1 MLSKRQHHILTFLLE
16 RETFITIHHLA
27 IQFNVSER
35 TIQYDLEYIESMAQ
49 RLDLTISRNK
59 NAGIM
64 IKSKMPL
71 NDIVPKYMAT
81 SIHYSKEERIRYIIL
96 KLFESN
102 TPTSSKTLAD
112 MVSVT
117 RRTIVEDLKNVQTWL
132 SSYDLKLEYI
142 KNKGF
147 IIQGEETNYRKAYAT
162 RVHEYFQN
170 HTHQI
175 GHKLF
180 SNKALETI
188 RLTVVSVLFEAD
200 YQLVQS
206 AIDGLIYHILIAIHR
221 TKEKFV
227 FEIPEMEYNK
237 LAETDHFR
245 VALLIK
251 ASLEEKLDIQ
261 FPKSEAGFITLHLL
275 GAKTSEMNQK
285 HETIDDLEI
294 LTEQLIE
301 RMSGDLGIDL
311 INDTKLLNGLIVH
324 LRPAIHRLK
333 FDMTHNNP
341 LADEILQQYHHIV
354 ERLRNHIW
362 GVEENYHICFNKD
375 ELAYITLH
383 FASAIERISAITT
396 NAIKVVLLCGSG
408 IGTSQLLRSR
418 MRHIYPELEIVD
430 AYSIY
435 EIDETLLKHEGV
447 DYIISTVPFEQASI
461 PILNVSPFLDK
472 NDRQQINTIIN
483 NSREQYVHDIKGL
496 GPTLKEVLPENR
508 ILTQQPSLYRNDAIR
523 QSIETLVDAQIV
535 DCIYADEIIEQ
546 LDAFGPYMVISPHIA
561 LIHAQPTHVKGTVG
575 FSITHYQKGI
585 YFGHEQYDPVYIIIT
600 LATAQPQIHLN
611 ALRQLSELVMDDKTR
626 KILLSGN
633 IEAIMHCINEV
644 SQH

>member
-1 MLSKRQHHILTFLLE
+1 M
-16 RETFITIHHLA
+16 
-27 IQFNVSER
+27 
-35 TIQYDLEYIESMAQ
+35 
-49 RLDLTISRNK
+49 
-59 NAGIM
+59 
-64 IKSKMPL
+64 
-71 NDIVPKYMAT
+71 
-81 SIHYSKEERIRYIIL
+81 
-96 KLFESN
+96 
-102 TPTSSKTLAD
+102 
-112 MVSVT
+112 
-117 RRTIVEDLKNVQTWL
+117 
-132 SSYDLKLEYI
+132 
-142 KNKGF
+142 
-147 IIQGEETNYRKAYAT
+147 
-162 RVHEYFQN
+162 
-170 HTHQI
+170 
-175 GHKLF
+175 
-180 SNKALETI
+180 
-188 RLTVVSVLFEAD
+188 SVLFEAD

-341 LADEILQQYHHIV
+341 LAEEILQQYHHIV

-447 DYIISTVPFEQASI
+447 DYIISTVPFEHASI

-508 ILTQQPSLYRNDAIR
+508 ILTQQPSLYRNDAIK

-561 LIHAQPTHVKGTVG
+561 LIHAKPTHVKGTVC

-611 ALRQLSELVMDDKTR
+611 ALRQLSELIMDDKTR